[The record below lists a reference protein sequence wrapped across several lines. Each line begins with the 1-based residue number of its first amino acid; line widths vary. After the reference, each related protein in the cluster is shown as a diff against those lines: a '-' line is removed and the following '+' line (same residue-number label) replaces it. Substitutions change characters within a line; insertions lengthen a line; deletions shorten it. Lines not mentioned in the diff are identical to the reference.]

1 MKNPDMRD
9 VLYVENL
16 IGPNTVNTMPDVT
29 LNAFIDHGIAET
41 TINEQ
46 VNDSYAHMGKLSS
59 AGIDLAEITDTLLE
73 DGVKAFADSFDN
85 LLQNISLKR
94 SMLSVS

>member
-1 MKNPDMRD
+1 M
-9 VLYVENL
+9 E
-16 IGPNTVNTMPDVT
+16 
-29 LNAFIDHGIAET
+29 
-41 TINEQ
+41 
-46 VNDSYAHMGKLSS
+46 KLSS

-85 LLQNISLKR
+85 LLQNISYKR

>member
-1 MKNPDMRD
+1 
-9 VLYVENL
+9 
-16 IGPNTVNTMPDVT
+16 MPDAT

-41 TINEQ
+41 TINEK
-46 VNDSYAHMGKLSS
+46 VNDSYAHMEKLSS
-59 AGIDLAEITDTLLE
+59 VGIDLAEITDTLLE

-85 LLQNISLKR
+85 LLQNISYKR